1 MGTAVVI
8 PSAEEMSE
16 LDAAGLEAALVD
28 IERTRRRVEAG
39 LIDVLDEADR
49 QRVWADD
56 GHRGVRNWLIA
67 LTGISPAEASRRCQ
81 LMRALRDLDELR
93 DGLRSGEIGVCQARE
108 LARVHANPR
117 TRRRLTG
124 AERRLVG
131 AARRRSFENFH
142 AATTRWA
149 AAADRI
155 GAARTHDHTHTNR
168 RARVRVTPAGV
179 TINAHG
185 ATAQGAQMLEV
196 FAAYVDA
203 EFRSE
208 WDAGRS
214 RHGDAMTAELLERT
228 TSQREFDA
236 LHAIFLAA
244 TRRPANGAEPTV
256 SVPTVNI
263 IVDERTWTDHV
274 AHAAGAPPPSSAE
287 PTDHPS
293 RGTGSHGTERR
304 CETDRGLPIDPRDA
318 IAAILTGRIRRVVY
332 DSAGVV
338 IDLGRTQRLF
348 RGSTREAVWLQG
360 RQCLWPGCGVTA
372 HQQDHTHEWATDHG
386 PTSTHN
392 AGPMCPRHNR
402 WKHHGYRT
410 WRDTDGNW
418 HTTRPDGTPLDRP
431 RAA

>member
-1 MGTAVVI
+1 MGTTVVI
-8 PSAEEMSE
+8 PSPEEISE
-16 LDAAGLEAALVD
+16 LDAAGIEAALVD
-28 IERTRRRVEAG
+28 IERSRRQVEAG
-39 LIDVLDEADR
+39 LIDVLDQADR

-67 LTGISPAEASRRCQ
+67 LTGVSPAEASRRCQ

-117 TRRRLTG
+117 IRRRLTG

-131 AARRRSFENFH
+131 AARRRSFESFH

-149 AAADRI
+149 ATADRI
-155 GAARTHDHTHTNR
+155 GTARTHDHAHTNR

-179 TINAHG
+179 TIGAHG

-208 WDAGRS
+208 WDAGRAL
-214 RHGDAMTAELLERT
+214 HGDAMTADLLERT

-244 TRRPANGAEPTV
+244 TRQPANGAEPSV

-263 IVDERTWTDHV
+263 IVDEQTWSDHL
-274 AHAAGAPPPSSAE
+274 AHAGGAPHDTG
-287 PTDHPS
+287 PT
-293 RGTGSHGTERR
+293 GTEQR

-318 IAAILTGRIRRVVY
+318 VAAILTGRIRRVVY

-372 HQQDHTHEWATDHG
+372 HQQDHTDEWASDHG

-392 AGPMCPRHNR
+392 AGPMCSRHNR

-410 WRDTDGNW
+410 WRDPDGIW